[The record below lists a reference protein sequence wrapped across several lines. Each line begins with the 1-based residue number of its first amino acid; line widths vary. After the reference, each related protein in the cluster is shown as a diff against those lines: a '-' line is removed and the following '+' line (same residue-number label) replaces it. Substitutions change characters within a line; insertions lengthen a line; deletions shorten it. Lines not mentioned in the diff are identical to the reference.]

1 MSITCLA
8 GVHMLFLLVI
18 NVYSVS
24 KNCLKR
30 AHSLFIN
37 VYGSYSSRRVTCSE
51 TESSVI
57 FATISLAFLLLMP

>member
-30 AHSLFIN
+30 VHSLFMN
-37 VYGSYSSRRVTCSE
+37 VYGSYSSRGVTCSE

-57 FATISLAFLLLMP
+57 FVTISLAFLQVMP